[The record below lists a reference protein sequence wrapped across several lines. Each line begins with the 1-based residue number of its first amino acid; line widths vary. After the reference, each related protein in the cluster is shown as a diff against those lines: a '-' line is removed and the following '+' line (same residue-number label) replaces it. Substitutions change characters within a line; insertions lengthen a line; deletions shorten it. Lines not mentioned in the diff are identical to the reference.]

1 MALWGNTDL
10 VYSDGTISVNF
21 ETKTA
26 EGAVGVVTFTS
37 AVSEGDFLTVGAG
50 ATFGYA
56 AIIGVTSTTLSLASV
71 DGFVAG
77 ITTVLAGASY
87 AVSEEPLYTIGD
99 AVYVAPEAK
108 TASGGSKAA
117 TDYSTDITTGVFGV
131 DEIEIGIA
139 NTATGDARLYAPPHT
154 GWVGITTFEDMHGNL
169 RVKHEVLVAGG
180 INTTSD
186 AADDALFPNT

>member
-10 VYSDGTISVNF
+10 VYSEGTISVNF
-21 ETKTA
+21 DTKTA
-26 EGAVGVVTFTS
+26 EGAVGVVTFTL

-77 ITTVLAGASY
+77 ITTVNAGASY
-87 AVSEEPLYTIGD
+87 AVSQEPIYAIGD
-99 AVYVAPEAK
+99 SVYVAPEVK
-108 TASGGSKAA
+108 TATGGSKAA
-117 TDYSTDITTGVFGV
+117 LGYSTDITTAVYGV
-131 DEIEIGIA
+131 DSIEIGIA
-139 NTATGDARLYAPPHT
+139 NAATGDARLYAPPHT
-154 GWVGITTFEDMHGNL
+154 GWVGIMTYIDTHGNL

-180 INTTSD
+180 ISTTSD
-186 AADDALFPNT
+186 AADNALFPNT

>member
-26 EGAVGVVTFTS
+26 EGVSGVVTFTS

-50 ATFGYA
+50 ATYGYA

-77 ITTVLAGASY
+77 ITTVEAGASY
-87 AVSEEPLYTIGD
+87 AVSQEPIYTIGD
-99 AVYVAPEAK
+99 SVYRAPEAK
-108 TASGGSKAA
+108 TSGF
-117 TDYSTDITTGVFGV
+117 STSPVTTAVYGV
-131 DEIEIGIA
+131 DELEVGVA
-139 NTATGDARLYAPPHT
+139 NDATGDARLYAPPHS
-154 GWVGITTFEDMHGNL
+154 GWVGIMTYTDTHGNL

-180 INTTSD
+180 INTTPD
-186 AADDALFPNT
+186 ANDDTLFPNA